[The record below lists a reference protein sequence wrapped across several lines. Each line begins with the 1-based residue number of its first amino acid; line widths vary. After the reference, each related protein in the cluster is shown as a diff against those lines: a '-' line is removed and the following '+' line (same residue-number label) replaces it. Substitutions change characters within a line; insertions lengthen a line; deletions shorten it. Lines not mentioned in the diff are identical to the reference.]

1 MNQDIE
7 RKSMESAMDPIAE
20 NHITIT
26 RKIFD
31 EGRLASRNEHYRKN
45 VLRLAA
51 VLAVVLV
58 ITAVW
63 LVWTGGS
70 LIYLA
75 GEVIFAAAL
84 LFWLLVILPGNGGK
98 SRYQA
103 MTQGASEPPRR
114 TTVFYQDH
122 LEVTAESGKKT
133 VVPYSDVEKI
143 SESRNLWVLS
153 CKGKIGVMI
162 KKDGFIRGNMDE
174 VKKCMRH
181 NEQRTK

>member
-1 MNQDIE
+1 MKHDIE
-7 RKSMESAMDPIAE
+7 RQGAGIVEEPVAE

-26 RKIFD
+26 KKIFN
-31 EGRLASRNEHYRKN
+31 EGRLASRNENYRKN
-45 VLRLAA
+45 VLRLAGI
-51 VLAVVLV
+51 LAL
-58 ITAVW
+58 ILAATAVW
-63 LVWTGGS
+63 LICTGGS

-84 LFWLLVILPGNGGK
+84 LVWLIVVLPANGGK

-103 MTQGASEPPRR
+103 MMQGTSAPPRR
-114 TTVFYQDH
+114 TTVFYQDY

-143 SESRNLWVLS
+143 IESRNLWVLS
-153 CKGKIGVMI
+153 CKGRIGVMI

-174 VKKCMRH
+174 VRKYMGD
-181 NEQRTK
+181 NEHRTR